1 MFYDFVLIQFI
12 IAIAASALFLLSFFQ
27 PAFSMFIFHC
37 KNDLCV
43 CVALQL
49 KARLADDVVY
59 EVGSAIDSVL
69 DDDDDDEYDDDQ
81 YEGKS
86 SSKSQGGAQLQSQ
99 SQSQSQSEQRQR
111 RVSGKQRPGRR
122 RRSRFSSPDAFLR
135 TATKA
140 ATKAA
145 AAVRGALATEFD
157 PPPSEIEALVSNQYA
172 IPVKAKKPLN

>member
-1 MFYDFVLIQFI
+1 M
-12 IAIAASALFLLSFFQ
+12 
-27 PAFSMFIFHC
+27 
-37 KNDLCV
+37 
-43 CVALQL
+43 
-49 KARLADDVVY
+49 Y
-59 EVGSAIDSVL
+59 EVGSAIDGVL
-69 DDDDDDEYDDDQ
+69 DDDDYDDDDQ
-81 YEGKS
+81 YEKKS
-86 SSKSQGGAQLQSQ
+86 SSKTKGGSFFSQ
-99 SQSQSQSEQRQR
+99 QRQR
-111 RVSGKQRPGRR
+111 QSREEQRPGRR